1 MLIKH
6 KAIFKPP
13 STVYKREKARR
24 RIFTAG
30 VSNSP
35 LFFSIKLFFYFIRIL
50 SVLFCLNPNSSK
62 ISEFGS
68 VQIGR
73 VMLFCEVLVV
83 LFAFIILTRA
93 KHGNHYIAS
102 ASYFLPVDY
111 LILNLLI
118 ITKYAITINRC
129 IQKRCLD
136 CSAK

>member
-1 MLIKH
+1 M
-6 KAIFKPP
+6 P
-13 STVYKREKARR
+13 R

-35 LFFSIKLFFYFIRIL
+35 VFVFCFFFSIKLFFYFLRIL
-50 SVLFCLNPNSSK
+50 SVLFCLSPDSSK
-62 ISEFGS
+62 MSEFGS

-83 LFAFIILTRA
+83 LFVFIILTRA
-93 KHGNHYIAS
+93 KHGNHYI

-118 ITKYAITINRC
+118 IIKYAITINRC

>member
-1 MLIKH
+1 M
-6 KAIFKPP
+6 P
-13 STVYKREKARR
+13 R
-24 RIFTAG
+24 RIFTVG

-35 LFFSIKLFFYFIRIL
+35 VFVFCFFFLLIKLFFYLIRIL
-50 SVLFCLNPNSSK
+50 SVLFCLSPNSSK
-62 ISEFGS
+62 ISQFGS

-83 LFAFIILTRA
+83 LFVFIILTRA
-93 KHGNHYIAS
+93 KHGNHYI

-136 CSAK
+136 GSVK